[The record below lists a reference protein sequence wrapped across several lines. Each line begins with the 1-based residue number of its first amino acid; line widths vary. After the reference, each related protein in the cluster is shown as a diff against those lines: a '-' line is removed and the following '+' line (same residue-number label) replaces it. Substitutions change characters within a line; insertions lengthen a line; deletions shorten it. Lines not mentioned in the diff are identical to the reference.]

1 MDKINSE
8 ALTNS
13 AVVLEKINNG
23 TLTVKGKK
31 PKVKAD
37 KKLETPPEVK
47 EKPKP
52 KKTETAAF
60 PADARINAYY
70 YLHFKKALLEDLGW
84 QCDMALKIEKNAD
97 GSVTLRKA

>member
-8 ALTNS
+8 ALSNS
-13 AVVLEKINNG
+13 AVVLEKIDNG

-52 KKTETAAF
+52 KKTETAVF
-60 PADARINAYY
+60 PAAAKINDYGF
-70 YLHFKKALLEDLGW
+70 LHFKNAWLGDLGW
-84 QCDMALKIEKNAD
+84 SKGMVLKVDKNAD
-97 GSVTLRKA
+97 GSVTLTKA